1 MTAQPEWRWW
11 REPMLHF
18 ALIGALLFF
27 AYERMNPS
35 QGSSERIVVTRA
47 LVDDLARQHQQRWSR
62 PASEQELAGL
72 VDAHVRN
79 EILYREGVKL
89 GLDRDDPVIKR
100 RVRQKL
106 EVIAEE
112 QLARDA
118 ATDADLAA
126 YLAKHAERFTRPS
139 TVSFEQIFF
148 AAATP
153 PAQLEAARVA
163 AQRGSDPAR
172 LGQPTMLPPSVR
184 NAPLDLAARD
194 FGREFT
200 AELEKLPL
208 NTWVGP
214 VPSAFGQHLVRV
226 TARTPALTPP
236 LAEVQAAVAREWENE
251 RRTASLA
258 ENYKA
263 LRERYEVVIEA
274 AQPAAATTR

>member
-1 MTAQPEWRWW
+1 
-11 REPMLHF
+11 MLHF
-18 ALIGALLFF
+18 AVIGALLFF
-27 AYERMNPS
+27 GYEQMNPS
-35 QGSSERIVVTRA
+35 PGSSERIVVTRA

-62 PASEQELAGL
+62 PPTEPELTGL
-72 VDAHVRN
+72 VDAYVRD
-79 EILYREGVKL
+79 EILYREGVTL

-118 ATDADLAA
+118 PTDADLAA
-126 YLAKHAERFTRPS
+126 YLAKHAERFTRPG

-172 LGQPTMLPPSVR
+172 LGRPTMLPPSVR
-184 NAPLDLAARD
+184 NVPLDLAARD
-194 FGREFT
+194 FGSEFV
-200 AELEKLPL
+200 AELEGLPL
-208 NTWVGP
+208 GTWAGP

-226 TARTPALTPP
+226 TARAPAPTPP
-236 LAEVQAAVAREWENE
+236 LAEVRAAVAREWENE

-258 ENYKA
+258 ENYKG
-263 LRERYEVVIEA
+263 LRGRYEVVVEA
-274 AQPAAATTR
+274 SQPAADATR

>member
-1 MTAQPEWRWW
+1 MRFKSLLK
-11 REPMLHF
+11 EPVLHF
-18 ALIGALLFF
+18 LLIGLLLFA
-27 AYERMNPS
+27 AYGWLAPADKS
-35 QGSSERIVVTRA
+35 GARIMVTQSMVEGMA
-47 LVDDLARQHQQRWSR
+47 LEYRTRWNR
-62 PASEQELAGL
+62 LPTEQELAGL
-72 VDAHVRN
+72 VDAYVRD
-79 EILYREGVKL
+79 EILYREGVAL

-112 QLARDA
+112 QGARDA

-126 YLAKHAERFTRPS
+126 YLAKHAERFTRPG

-153 PAQLEAARVA
+153 PSQLEAARVA

-184 NAPLDLAARD
+184 NVPFDLAARD
-194 FGREFT
+194 FGREFV
-200 AELEKLPL
+200 AELEGLPRD
-208 NTWVGP
+208 TWAGP

-236 LAEVQAAVAREWENE
+236 LAEVRAAVAREWENA
-251 RRTASLA
+251 RRMASLA
-258 ENYKA
+258 ESYKG
-263 LRERYEVVIEA
+263 LRGRYEVVVEA
-274 AQPAAATTR
+274 AQPAADATR